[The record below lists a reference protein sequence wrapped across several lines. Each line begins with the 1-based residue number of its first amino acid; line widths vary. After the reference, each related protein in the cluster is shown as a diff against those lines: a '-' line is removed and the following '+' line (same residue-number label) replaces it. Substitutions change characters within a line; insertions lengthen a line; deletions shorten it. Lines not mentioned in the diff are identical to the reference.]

1 MTVGGFVEDEDLGL
15 PGERAGQ
22 PRSPLHAEREA
33 ARTPIEVD
41 VVLSDDGAEGL
52 GLDGDRGVA
61 HGLSG

>member
-52 GLDGDRGVA
+52 GKGP
-61 HGLSG
+61 